1 MDRADFDALYELV
14 WPRAASPEEVRKAK
28 WTWFRQN
35 LAAAPDSGVIAQ
47 LSNVRPRLQARCGQ
61 RRETRLIRCAV
72 SCSPRCRALL
82 GTAQGPCGMLAAVQA
97 YELQQLF
104 FPEASANIS
113 CPLGTSTC
121 VLSQTR
127 EGGLSG
133 VNAEERSVALA
144 NGIARMLWVVAAAAA
159 RAVPDPTPATPLPT
173 GGARGQAAG
182 SEAASGAATGGSED
196 ASSDAQASAT
206 SHSAAGSA
214 ASGSESS
221 GVAPPAGRMPAAGRA
236 PQATWVTVAADFAA
250 AVASACSVDSDAD
263 FEDPFEA
270 SALAAAPSASVPC
283 LRTETFESEAA
294 LAEAV
299 GASAAA
305 LTEPG
310 SPAVVC
316 LLMSLLLTRG
326 VEATAKEARL
336 DPMLATL
343 VYRDGCSEQALLN
356 LCLTGR
362 AVNDVAAQ
370 HWVDWT
376 GSPLIGF
383 LTDAD
388 GVHAADCFQFPT
400 LPIFVLNS
408 GGHYTTVFSPSPAAA
423 AVDKTPPSPPPPSSG
438 GGKEPKASAASRAG
452 GGNARAR
459 AGSADASVD
468 AAGAA
473 LAAAETAAM
482 LEAAL
487 GPEGAAEALSLAGLL
502 PSSESRPNHPSSA
515 GTTGS
520 GSTGGVLDDA
530 RDKSAGSPKAQP
542 GAGGGGEAG
551 TPGRASAAAA
561 ASSDAGAAA
570 SASPGAADG
579 DAASA
584 ARDATSAAAAQA
596 NSWRLDPPVFAF
608 FHLNGLRPLHADG
621 KATRESTFRLAL
633 FGEFAPSGRAGGK
646 PPKGVPSPA
655 GQQADNKARKIKRIL
670 QHRVAPG
677 GSKEGGPF
685 EFLVVCE
692 ANGSMEGTGADVPPY
707 WPARWYCRDCT
718 LKGEWGA
725 YNAAEALE
733 CVLCSKPARECGWA
747 HWLSESQLPKGM
759 LKDWRR
765 SHAPAALKVLR
776 TRWPRADAEWEGPP
790 PALFG

>member
-47 LSNVRPRLQARCGQ
+47 LSN
-61 RRETRLIRCAV
+61 
-72 SCSPRCRALL
+72 
-82 GTAQGPCGMLAAVQA
+82 GPCGMLAAVQA

-113 CPLGTSTC
+113 CPLGTSTYY
-121 VLSQTR
+121 
-127 EGGLSG
+127 
-133 VNAEERSVALA
+133 
-144 NGIARMLWVVAAAAA
+144 
-159 RAVPDPTPATPLPT
+159 
-173 GGARGQAAG
+173 
-182 SEAASGAATGGSED
+182 
-196 ASSDAQASAT
+196 
-206 SHSAAGSA
+206 
-214 ASGSESS
+214 
-221 GVAPPAGRMPAAGRA
+221 
-236 PQATWVTVAADFAA
+236 AA

-408 GGHYTTVFSPSPAAA
+408 GGHYTT
-423 AVDKTPPSPPPPSSG
+423 
-438 GGKEPKASAASRAG
+438 
-452 GGNARAR
+452 
-459 AGSADASVD
+459 
-468 AAGAA
+468 
-473 LAAAETAAM
+473 
-482 LEAAL
+482 
-487 GPEGAAEALSLAGLL
+487 
-502 PSSESRPNHPSSA
+502 
-515 GTTGS
+515 
-520 GSTGGVLDDA
+520 
-530 RDKSAGSPKAQP
+530 
-542 GAGGGGEAG
+542 
-551 TPGRASAAAA
+551 
-561 ASSDAGAAA
+561 
-570 SASPGAADG
+570 
-579 DAASA
+579 
-584 ARDATSAAAAQA
+584 A

-733 CVLCSKPARECGWA
+733 LAADPNLVALGPEASTM
-747 HWLSESQLPKGM
+747 S
-759 LKDWRR
+759 RR
-765 SHAPAALKVLR
+765 SSFAVVCSV
-776 TRWPRADAEWEGPP
+776 G
-790 PALFG
+790 